1 MLVAATL
8 LAGCSSTPSTPSA
21 SSASLTASG
30 TATFAAPT
38 EPAPPSA
45 PAPATHPLT
54 GLAATGAPTRPALMV
69 KIDNVGGALPQTGV
83 PMADIVFEEPV
94 EGGLTRLVAVF
105 NSVDPGVVGPIRSAR
120 PIDAQIARMLGNSIL
135 MFSGASR
142 YEIRP
147 VKRDS
152 NATLIADDWSTAPGT
167 FERNPDKSG
176 DHTLFGSATKAWAWA
191 ARHKTPDTAPNQP
204 FAFSDTG
211 SASAVPTK
219 DVSIRFDDTHVE
231 WAWSASKSV
240 WKRSQNGSPHED
252 TESGQ
257 LTADT
262 VVILSVPISY
272 DPQLHDVL
280 GNPTPVVSLEGTGT
294 VWLLRDGTKTRGTW
308 SRANIDAPLVLTDAS
323 GAVLGVKPGH
333 TWVEILPQPAKPE

>member
-1 MLVAATL
+1 MTTPAP
-8 LAGCSSTPSTPSA
+8 TPSPSPSPSPTPLA
-21 SSASLTASG
+21 LAK
-30 TATFAAPT
+30 
-38 EPAPPSA
+38 
-45 PAPATHPLT
+45 HPLT
-54 GLAATGAPTRPALMV
+54 GLAQTTPATRPALMV

-105 NSVDPGVVGPIRSAR
+105 NTVDPGVVGPIRSAR

-152 NATLIADDWSTAPGT
+152 KATLIADDWNTAPGT

-191 ARHKTPDTAPNQP
+191 ARKGTPDTAPNQP
-204 FAFSDTG
+204 FAFSDAR

-219 DVSIRFDDTHVE
+219 DVSIRFEGTRVE
-231 WAWSASKSV
+231 WTWSASKSV

-252 TESGQ
+252 TKTGQ

-262 VVILSVPISY
+262 VVILSVPITY
-272 DPQLHDVL
+272 DPRLHDVL
-280 GNPTPVVSLEGTGT
+280 GSPTPVVSLEGSGT

-308 SRANIDAPLVLTDAS
+308 SRATIDAPLVLTDAS